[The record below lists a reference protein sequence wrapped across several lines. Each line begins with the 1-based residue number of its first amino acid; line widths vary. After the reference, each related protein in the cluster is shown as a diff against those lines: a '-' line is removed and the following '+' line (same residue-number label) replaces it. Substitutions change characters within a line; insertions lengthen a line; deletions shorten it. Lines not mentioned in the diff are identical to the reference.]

1 MKSWPVPVRPT
12 VCGLP
17 LALSVNERLPEAEPT
32 AVGAKLT
39 ATVHV
44 NPAVTGFEVEQVVP
58 ELTMA
63 NGPVMP
69 IAVKVRLALPVLV
82 RVTVCAALVVPEI

>member
-1 MKSWPVPVRPT
+1 
-12 VCGLP
+12 
-17 LALSVNERLPEAEPT
+17 LSVNERLPDAVPT
-32 AVGAKLT
+32 AVGMNVT
-39 ATVHV
+39 ATVQV
-44 NPAVTGFEVEQVVP
+44 AAAVTGFEVEQVVP
-58 ELTMA
+58 ELAME